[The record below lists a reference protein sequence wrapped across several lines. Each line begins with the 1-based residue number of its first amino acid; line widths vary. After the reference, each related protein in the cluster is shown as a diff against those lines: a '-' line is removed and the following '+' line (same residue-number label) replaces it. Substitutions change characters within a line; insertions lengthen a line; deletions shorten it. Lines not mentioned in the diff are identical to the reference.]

1 MTEPPFR
8 THQIAEGAY
17 FTDRETEVARVLAAM
32 RARDRLVLYGERR
45 QGKTSVIRRAAER
58 LRAEGGVAV
67 TVDAWLAE
75 SLTALNRSLLGAVPG
90 WWLVGERAQALL
102 RSLSGL
108 VSLSVDESGRPRLGL
123 GGSARL
129 DDRPEET
136 LERILRALDGAAEGT
151 ESPIVV
157 VIDEFQKLET
167 LHGSGGA
174 LLRGVMQD
182 TPGIGYVLSGS
193 IEGVVQSLIGPKGPL
208 AGIDRMEIGGIGRDH
223 LVPWLHHRLEP
234 HGVRCG
240 RDVVEAIHDRAGPV
254 TEPIL
259 RLAKVV
265 HRLGLEAAEASLETV
280 DAAFADIVADQA
292 SAYEL
297 IWEKLSPDKRRIMRA
312 IAAGEEQL
320 TSRAVL
326 DRYGIGSS
334 AAASWATTELR
345 SDGILAPGRPVRIS
359 DPFLAAWVARAD
371 QPPLR

>member
-1 MTEPPFR
+1 
-8 THQIAEGAY
+8 
-17 FTDRETEVARVLAAM
+17 
-32 RARDRLVLYGERR
+32 
-45 QGKTSVIRRAAER
+45 
-58 LRAEGGVAV
+58 
-67 TVDAWLAE
+67 
-75 SLTALNRSLLGAVPG
+75 
-90 WWLVGERAQALL
+90 
-102 RSLSGL
+102 L

-123 GGSARL
+123 GGPARV

-136 LERILRALDGAAEGT
+136 FERILRALAAAAEGT
-151 ESPIVV
+151 SSPIVV

-182 TPGIGYVLSGS
+182 TPGIGYLLSGS

-208 AGIDRMEIGGIGRDH
+208 AGIDRMKIGAIGRNH
-223 LVPWLHHRLEP
+223 LVPWVHHRLET

-240 RDVVEAIHDRAGPV
+240 RDVAEAIHDRAGPV

-265 HRLGLEAAEASLETV
+265 HRLGRDPGEASLDTV
-280 DAAFADIVADQA
+280 EAAFAEIVADQA

-312 IAAGEEQL
+312 LAAGEEQL

-326 DRYGIGSS
+326 ERYGIGSS
-334 AAASWATTELR
+334 AAASWATGELR
-345 SDGILAPGRPVRIS
+345 SDGVLAPGKPVRIS
-359 DPFLAAWVARAD
+359 DPFLAAWVAGAES
-371 QPPLR
+371 PPER